1 MSAVTKPL
9 HLSLY
14 IEPGDAV
21 DDDELDRITR
31 RLRAEIQT
39 LDVESVELL
48 REESV
53 PKGTKSAEAVTLGA
67 LVMAVLPVTVPPLL
81 SLVKDWLE
89 RSKDRK
95 VKIKTEVKGRPVE
108 LEYSGALSQGELET
122 LRVLLMDQ

>member
-21 DDDELDRITR
+21 DDD
-31 RLRAEIQT
+31 
-39 LDVESVELL
+39 V
-48 REESV
+48 V
-53 PKGTKSAEAVTLGA
+53 PEGTKSAEAVTLGA